1 MKVLMLDGQCFDE
14 ANCMSTK
21 SIELASRHH
30 KHWAWFPSPSTWPV
44 VTAEWTAHRSTRQA
58 PICLIGKSISKSLHP
73 YGRTNVVQAKEVGLG
88 DKIPTA
94 LKLQVHV
101 KHMAIAESETSA
113 AS

>member
-1 MKVLMLDGQCFDE
+1 MKLLMLDGQCFDE

-30 KHWAWFPSPSTWPV
+30 KLWAWFPSPSTWLV
-44 VTAEWTAHRSTRQA
+44 VTAEWTAHLSTGQA
-58 PICLIGKSISKSLHP
+58 PICLIGRSISESLHP
-73 YGRTNVVQAKEVGLG
+73 YGRTNAGQAKEVGLG
-88 DKIPTA
+88 DKIPA
-94 LKLQVHV
+94 AHKVQVHV